1 MPLIHGTLPTMTPFQ
16 RHPAT
21 LASVTLAVLTLTG
34 VALWSSQSNA
44 QDDKKPASK
53 PALTVS
59 TVQPQ
64 ATRLPIKLAA
74 NGNITAWQ
82 EASVGAEA
90 NGLRLTE
97 VRVNVGDRVKKG
109 DVLATFAADTLR
121 AEAAQG
127 KASLM
132 EAEANAAEAAGNA
145 ERARSLQATGALSA
159 SQINQYLTAEQTAKA
174 RVEAARALYQAQQ
187 VRLNQTSVLAPDD
200 GVISARA
207 ATVGAVVG
215 AGTELF
221 RMIRKGRLEW
231 RAEVT
236 SAELGRITAGT
247 TAMVTAASGARL
259 EGRVRMVAP
268 TVDPQTRNALV
279 YVDVMP
285 LPGNAG
291 AVSAAGPS
299 QGAKAPSGGSEPR
312 AAGSVGARAL
322 AGMFARGEFD
332 LGATPA
338 LTVPQAAVV
347 VRDGFSYVYRVNPD
361 NRVSQVKVQ
370 TGRLAGDRVEVTDG
384 LTADVKLVASGGG
397 FLNDGD
403 LVRVVAK

>member
-279 YVDVMP
+279 YVDVTP

-291 AVSAAGPS
+291 A
-299 QGAKAPSGGSEPR
+299 AK
-312 AAGSVGARAL
+312 

-347 VRDGFSYVYRVNPD
+347 VRDGFSYVYRVNSD

-370 TGRLAGDRVEVTDG
+370 TGRLAGDRVEVTGG

>member
-279 YVDVMP
+279 YVDVTP

-291 AVSAAGPS
+291 A
-299 QGAKAPSGGSEPR
+299 AK
-312 AAGSVGARAL
+312 

-370 TGRLAGDRVEVTDG
+370 TGRLAGDRVEVTGG